1 LKDLFI
7 TSDGDVVN
15 NPRWFREN
23 QSKLT
28 RAQKHLSRKTKGSNR
43 YNKQRIKV
51 AKCHEDIANQRSYFI
66 HNMTTSLVR
75 SYDVIVTED
84 LNIAGM
90 KKSKLGKSISDASW
104 SEFIRQLEYKSSW
117 YGKSFV
123 KIDRFYPSSQ
133 ICSSCGHKDGKKE
146 LDIREWV
153 CSNCGVEHDRD
164 LNAATNVLLKGY
176 SDLTGLSINDSSAE
190 LVDYRRGGD
199 VSLFDA
205 SHHLASS
212 VKRLDKFIDLS

>member
-1 LKDLFI
+1 MILSSGVK
-7 TSDGDVVN
+7 VN
-15 NPRWFREN
+15 NPKWFREN

-28 RAQKHLSRKTKGSNR
+28 RAQQHLSRKKKGSNS
-43 YNKQRIKV
+43 YEKQRLKV

-66 HNMTTSLVR
+66 HNMTTSLVQN
-75 SYDVIVTED
+75 YDVIVTED

-90 KKSKLGKSISDASW
+90 KKSNLGKSISDASW
-104 SEFIRQLEYKSSW
+104 SEFIRQLEYKSKW
-117 YGKSFV
+117 YGRTFV

-133 ICSSCGHKDGKKE
+133 ICSSCGHKDGKKT
-146 LDIREWV
+146 LDIREWT
-153 CSNCGVEHDRD
+153 CSSCGVGHDRD
-164 LNAATNVLLKGY
+164 LNAAINILVKGY
-176 SDLTGLSINDSSAE
+176 SVLTGLSINDSSAE
-190 LVDYRRGGD
+190 LVDYKRGED